1 MVKPHGRDRRGRL
14 AARDP
19 GRRLRP
25 ALHRPGPPAVG
36 PSTRARAG
44 ARPSRGAGDRG
55 GAAAAH
61 GDSAGR
67 RVDRSK
73 LSPPRSLLMARLVLR
88 PMIGFNHGVPCGSVG
103 TSILS
108 TPCTGSPSRH
118 WTARVWVA
126 RPSARGSTR
135 SRLPAAG
142 RCPDSGDRTDV
153 AGSREAPDLLRPPGC
168 ADASADRSA
177 RALTP
182 SGSPKGDEAMGVY
195 CGSPRLRPGP
205 SSVRRPAPLHRRAA
219 DGERLSTERRL

>member
-135 SRLPAAG
+135 SLTSCGRPVSRFRRSNGRGRLS
-142 RCPDSGDRTDV
+142 RS
-153 AGSREAPDLLRPPGC
+153 AGSTPSPGLRGRQRRSKRSGSDPFGFPERRRGDGRLLRKSETSSWPVVRAP
-168 ADASADRSA
+168 A
-177 RALTP
+177 RATPP
-182 SGSPKGDEAMGVY
+182 SG
-195 CGSPRLRPGP
+195 
-205 SSVRRPAPLHRRAA
+205 RRR
-219 DGERLSTERRL
+219 